1 MYSPGYLKSL
11 LYFPEL
17 YNLITINNDTR
28 NKKPIHPETM
38 SIYLDNAA
46 TSYPKPESVYQAV
59 MHAMREV
66 GASPGR
72 GGHRRSLEA
81 GRIMFQARE
90 AAATLFSVPDSSR
103 IIFTHSAT
111 EALNMALRGTLAPGD
126 HVITSSMEHNSL
138 ARPLHLLQQ
147 QGVRVTVVQAEANGW
162 INPTEITRAL
172 TPHTRMIAIGHVS
185 NVSGTIQ
192 PIAAIAAIA
201 REAGALFLLDAA
213 QSAGFVPIDVVS
225 CGIDLLAVPGH
236 KGLYG
241 PQGTGL
247 LYAASHIALK
257 PLLAGGTGTNST
269 SEDQPE
275 SLPDG
280 FEAGTHNLPGIAGL
294 KAGIEFVM
302 EQGVTEIGAHERN
315 LVSFAIERL
324 RGVPGINLHCPED
337 ATLRGAVLSFTVAGK
352 DSSTVAFELDQR
364 YDIAVRAGLH
374 CAPQAHRTLG
384 TFPDGTVRM
393 SPGWFNTSEDIAIF
407 TNAVITCVK

>member
-1 MYSPGYLKSL
+1 MTQLVRKLKRPG
-11 LYFPEL
+11 
-17 YNLITINNDTR
+17 
-28 NKKPIHPETM
+28 TM

-46 TSYPKPESVYQAV
+46 TSFPKPETVYQAV

-90 AAATLFSVPDSSR
+90 AAAALFCAPDSSR

-111 EALNMALRGTLAPGD
+111 EALNMALRGTLCPGD

-147 QGVRVTVVQAEANGW
+147 QGISLTIVQAGPDGRIDPQAVQ
-162 INPTEITRAL
+162 RAV
-172 TPHTRMIAIGHVS
+172 TPQTRMIAVGHVS

-192 PIAAIAAIA
+192 PIEALAAVA
-201 REAGALFLLDAA
+201 RGAGALFLLDAA
-213 QSAGFVPIDVVS
+213 QSAGCVPIDVVAGS
-225 CGIDLLAVPGH
+225 IDLLAAPGH

-247 LYAASHIALK
+247 LYAAAHVPLK

-269 SEDQPE
+269 SEDQPD

-302 EQGVTEIGAHERN
+302 AQGVAAIGAHERD
-315 LVSFAIERL
+315 LVSYAIERL
-324 RGVPGINLHCPED
+324 QGVPGITLHGPTD
-337 ATLRGAVLSFTVAGK
+337 AAMRVGVLSFTVAGK
-352 DSSTVAFELDQR
+352 DSSALAFELDQR
-364 YDIAVRAGLH
+364 FDIAVRAGLH
-374 CAPQAHRTLG
+374 CAPRAHRTLG

-393 SPGWFNTSEDIAIF
+393 SPGWFTTREDIAIF
-407 TNAVITCVK
+407 TDAVVTCLA

>member
-1 MYSPGYLKSL
+1 
-11 LYFPEL
+11 
-17 YNLITINNDTR
+17 
-28 NKKPIHPETM
+28 
-38 SIYLDNAA
+38 
-46 TSYPKPESVYQAV
+46 
-59 MHAMREV
+59 MHAMREI

-90 AAATLFSVPDSSR
+90 AAATLFCAPDSSR

-111 EALNMALRGTLAPGD
+111 EALNMALRGTLVAGD

-138 ARPLHLLQQ
+138 ARPLHLLQR
-147 QGVRVTVVQAEANGW
+147 QGIRLTVVQAGSDGLLDPIEV
-162 INPTEITRAL
+162 TRAL
-172 TPHTRMIAIGHVS
+172 TPHTRMIAISHVS

-192 PIAAIAAIA
+192 PIAGVSAIA
-201 REAGALFLLDAA
+201 REAGVLFLLDAA
-213 QSAGFVPIDVVS
+213 QSAGAVPIDVVAG
-225 CGIDLLAVPGH
+225 GIDLLAVPGH

-247 LYAASHIALK
+247 LYAAPHVSLK
-257 PLLAGGTGTNST
+257 PLLAGGTGSNST

-302 EQGVTEIGAHERN
+302 AQGVAVIGAHERS
-315 LVSFAIERL
+315 LVSYAMERL
-324 RGVPGINLHCPED
+324 RDVPGIRLHCPAD
-337 ATLRGAVLSFTVAGK
+337 AAVRGAVLSFTAAGI
-352 DSSTVAFELDQR
+352 DSSALAFELDR
-364 YDIAVRAGLH
+364 RFEIAVRAGLH
-374 CAPQAHRTLG
+374 CAPRAHRTLG

-393 SPGWFNTSEDIAIF
+393 SPGWFTTSEDIALF
-407 TNAVITCVK
+407 SNAVVTCIR

>member
-1 MYSPGYLKSL
+1 
-11 LYFPEL
+11 
-17 YNLITINNDTR
+17 
-28 NKKPIHPETM
+28 M

-90 AAATLFSVPDSSR
+90 AAAALFSAPDSSR

-111 EALNMALRGTLAPGD
+111 EALNMALRGTLVPGD

-138 ARPLHLLQQ
+138 VRPLHLLQR
-147 QGVRVTVVQAEANGW
+147 QGISLTIIQADADGR
-162 INPTEITRAL
+162 IDPADVARAL
-172 TPHTRMIAIGHVS
+172 TPHTRMIAVGHVS

-192 PIAAIAAIA
+192 PIDALAAIA
-201 REAGALFLLDAA
+201 REAGVLFLLDVA
-213 QSAGFVPIDVVS
+213 QSAGSLPIDVVS
-225 CGIDLLAVPGH
+225 GGIDLLAAPGH

-247 LYAASHIALK
+247 LYAASHVALK
-257 PLLAGGTGTNST
+257 PLLAGGTGSYST

-302 EQGVTEIGAHERN
+302 EQGVAEIGAHERN
-315 LVSFAIERL
+315 LVSFAIDRL
-324 RGVPGINLHCPED
+324 GGVPGIALHCPAD
-337 ATLRGAVLSFTVAGK
+337 AALRGAVLSFTVAGT
-352 DSSTVAFELDQR
+352 DSSALAFELDQR
-364 YDIAVRAGLH
+364 FDIAVRAGLH
-374 CAPQAHRTLG
+374 CSPRAHRTLG

-393 SPGWFNTSEDIAIF
+393 SPGWFTTREDIAIF
-407 TNAVITCVK
+407 SDAVITCVK